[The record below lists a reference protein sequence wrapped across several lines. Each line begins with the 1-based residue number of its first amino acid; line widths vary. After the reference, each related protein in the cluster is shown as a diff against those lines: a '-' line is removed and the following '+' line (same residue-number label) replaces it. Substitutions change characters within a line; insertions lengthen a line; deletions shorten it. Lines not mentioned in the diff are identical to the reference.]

1 MKVSNIL
8 LLAVVINSSAPT
20 HAGLRNAEL
29 QNIIEEEDKPSVVP
43 PKSSVEHDNINQVTA
58 DESDR
63 MLGGNKKNK
72 IKKFLKKKFKKNGG
86 GVLPWKKDA
95 VSNRSVH
102 MICVCI

>member
-1 MKVSNIL
+1 VQS
-8 LLAVVINSSAPT
+8 V
-20 HAGLRNAEL
+20 
-29 QNIIEEEDKPSVVP
+29 IEEEDKPSSVVS
-43 PKSSVEHDNINQVTA
+43 PKSNVEHDNINQVTT

-95 VSNRSVH
+95 VSIQICACDMCVH
-102 MICVCI
+102 DMCI